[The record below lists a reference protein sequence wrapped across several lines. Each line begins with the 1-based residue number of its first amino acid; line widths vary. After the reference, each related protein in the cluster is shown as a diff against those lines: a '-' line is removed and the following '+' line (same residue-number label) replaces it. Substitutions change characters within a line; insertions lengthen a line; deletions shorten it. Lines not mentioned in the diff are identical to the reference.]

1 MQFKSFHWLSYH
13 ELKAIMRAHEDE
25 LNGSTFIHCNIP
37 FFLQN
42 NFGKIYL
49 YLGVFLIKQSIYPP
63 LLDMR

>member
-1 MQFKSFHWLSYH
+1 MQFKSFHWLSHH

-49 YLGVFLIKQSIYPP
+49 Y
-63 LLDMR
+63 